1 MAYLLNGTT
10 QRIFVAGAPV
20 TTSPWTINFWFR
32 TTNMSQVKCLIA
44 LNNSGNNNV
53 YATVYFRGD
62 LPGDPIQILN
72 QGGSSQFNATTTSG
86 CTSNTWHNACYV
98 ESSSSSRIIYLDGGS
113 ATINTTAANYSGL
126 NSLNI
131 GAFNAIENFS
141 GEIAEVGLWNTA
153 LTAPEIASL
162 SKGMTCDKIRPQS
175 LVFYA
180 PLVRDLIDQRGGRTI
195 TNNNGATVANHP
207 RIYP

>member
-1 MAYLLNGTT
+1 MAYLLNGSN
-10 QRIFVAGAPV
+10 QRLSVATAPV

-32 TTNMSQVKCLIA
+32 TTNMSKYGCLFAI
-44 LNNSGNNNV
+44 NNSGNFNM

-62 LPGDPIQILN
+62 LSGDPIQILN
-72 QGGSSQFNATTTSG
+72 KTGGSQFTATSTTG
-86 CTSNTWHNACYV
+86 CTSGIWHNACYV
-98 ESSSSSRIIYLDGGS
+98 ESSLSSRTIYLDGGS
-113 ATINTTAANYSGL
+113 DATNTTAANYSGL

-131 GAFNAIENFS
+131 GAFNVIENFS

-180 PLVRDLIDQRGGRTI
+180 PLVRDLIDQKGGLVI
-195 TNNNGATVANHP
+195 TNNNAATVANHT
-207 RIYP
+207 RVYA